1 MPDSLTLRI
10 ARNLTK
16 EVTYRGFRGVAASA
30 FTPVARPSKGKGRVS
45 VSIVRSN
52 VFGAIFYS
60 IVSFSASIPLLA
72 TNYEKIPATDAFSV
86 SLTVLVGFAFALS
99 LMQVTP
105 FTSTFIREGLVDLLR
120 LLPLTD
126 SQILKAYLTALILY
140 WGGLSLTFIFVP
152 FLIVATYVTVEGILP
167 GTHLLLGLYAVVATL
182 TFSYSLGIALG
193 SYSYAVRRKASLR
206 VMSTAAWLLS
216 FMMMFLLYRASSIM
230 IEAAKTLEPVLRTW
244 GALVPFVGP
253 LFSAANP
260 ALMLGSVGESTLLVT
275 LAYVLARRR
284 VSKVFLGG
292 VEYAVAAK
300 AQPVRRAKVS
310 EAGLRVSGL
319 IGAMIRK
326 DFKLL
331 SREPRRLANML
342 FLVLLPVIMS
352 VPMGSGSLMTR
363 YSTFMVLF
371 ISSFLGAF
379 SGLASEYVFYAEGAG
394 ALLLYHLPLRKY
406 DIALA
411 KALTCSLIT
420 LPISA
425 AVVSGLAVYFTG
437 DVVLAA
443 YGVAVTVML
452 NLGFSFINSAI
463 TMSMLPDTPSE
474 WSEYSFR
481 ASMGTRF
488 VRSVVK
494 LVVLGVGVGVP
505 LVIILLAPFMGV
517 SPTMTK
523 LLTLAYAAASL
534 LTGIVFL
541 RVAAGLKPLMGA

>member
-1 MPDSLTLRI
+1 MPDSLTLKV
-10 ARNLTK
+10 AKNLTK

-30 FTPVARPSKGKGRVS
+30 FTPVAKPSEGKGRVN

-52 VFGAIFYS
+52 VLGAIFYS
-60 IVSFSASIPLLA
+60 IVSLSASTPLLV
-72 TNYEKIPATDAFSV
+72 TDYMKVPATDAFSV

-105 FTSTFIREGLVDLLR
+105 FTSIFIREGLVDLLR

-140 WGGLSLTFIFVP
+140 WGGLSLTFIFIP
-152 FLIVATYVTVEGILP
+152 FFIVATYVTVNGILP
-167 GTHLLLGLYAVVATL
+167 GTYLLLGLFAVVAIL

-193 SYSYAVRRKASLR
+193 SYSYAVRRRASLR
-206 VMSTAAWLLS
+206 LMSTAAWLLS

-230 IEAAKTLEPVLRTW
+230 AEAAKTLEPMLRTW
-244 GALVPFVGP
+244 GALIPFVGP
-253 LFSAANP
+253 LFSAVNP
-260 ALMLGSVGESTLLVT
+260 TLMLGSIGESALLVT
-275 LAYVLARRR
+275 IAYVLAKRRI
-284 VSKVFLGG
+284 SKVFLGG

-300 AQPVRRAKVS
+300 AQPVRKVKVG
-310 EAGLRVSGL
+310 EAGLRISSL
-319 IGAMIRK
+319 IGAMVRK

-352 VPMGSGSLMTR
+352 VPVGSGSFMTR
-363 YSTFMVLF
+363 YPTYMVLF

-406 DIALA
+406 DVALA

-425 AVVSGLAVYFTG
+425 AVVGG
-437 DVVLAA
+437 LAA
-443 YGVAVTVML
+443 YFAGDVMLTVIGVAITALL

-494 LVVLGVGVGVP
+494 LVVLGIGVGVP
-505 LVIILLAPFMGV
+505 LVIILLAPLMGA
-517 SPTMTK
+517 SPTMAR
-523 LLTLAYAAASL
+523 LLTIIYAVASFIAGL
-534 LTGIVFL
+534 VSL
-541 RVAAGLKPLMGA
+541 RVVAGSKPL

>member
-1 MPDSLTLRI
+1 MPDSLTLKV
-10 ARNLTK
+10 AKNLTK

-30 FTPVARPSKGKGRVS
+30 FTPVAKPSEGKGRVN

-52 VFGAIFYS
+52 VLGAIFYS
-60 IVSFSASIPLLA
+60 IVSLSASTPLLV
-72 TNYEKIPATDAFSV
+72 TDYMKVPATDAFSV

-140 WGGLSLTFIFVP
+140 WGGLSLTFIFIP
-152 FLIVATYVTVEGILP
+152 FFIVATYVTVNGILP
-167 GTHLLLGLYAVVATL
+167 GTYLLLGLFAVVATL

-193 SYSYAVRRKASLR
+193 SYSYAVRRRASLR
-206 VMSTAAWLLS
+206 LMSTAAWLLS

-230 IEAAKTLEPVLRTW
+230 AEAAKTLEPMLRTW
-244 GALVPFVGP
+244 GALIPFVGP

-260 ALMLGSVGESTLLVT
+260 TLMLGSIGESALLVMI
-275 LAYVLARRR
+275 AYVLAKRRI
-284 VSKVFLGG
+284 SKVFLGG
-292 VEYAVAAK
+292 VEYTVAAK
-300 AQPVRRAKVS
+300 AQPVRKVKVG
-310 EAGLRVSGL
+310 EAGLRISSL

-352 VPMGSGSLMTR
+352 VPVGSGSFMTK
-363 YSTFMVLF
+363 YPTYMVLF

-394 ALLLYHLPLRKY
+394 ALLLYHLPLRKC

-411 KALTCSLIT
+411 KALACSLIT

-425 AVVSGLAVYFTG
+425 AVVGGLAAYFTG
-437 DVVLAA
+437 DVMLTVI
-443 YGVAVTVML
+443 GVAITALL

-463 TMSMLPDTPSE
+463 TMSMLPGTPSE

-494 LVVLGVGVGVP
+494 LVVLGIGVGVP
-505 LVIILLAPFMGV
+505 LVIILLAPLMGA
-517 SPTMTK
+517 SPTMAR
-523 LLTLAYAAASL
+523 LLTIIYAVASFIAGL
-534 LTGIVFL
+534 VFL
-541 RVAAGLKPLMGA
+541 RVVAGSKPL